1 MYVRHLIRDVVL
13 QLHLEGRKGWINTG
27 DQQVWEGL
35 GCEDSGVSVCLV
47 KPTYGQDY
55 CSDVHKFPVNLR
67 NVYLVIVS
75 DITKLN
81 TVFRLC

>member
-1 MYVRHLIRDVVL
+1 MYVCHLIGDVVL

-27 DQQVWEGL
+27 EQQAGEGL

-47 KPTYGQDY
+47 KPTQGQDY
-55 CSDVHKFPVNLR
+55 RSDVHEFPVDLR